1 VTLNPDVKLEIGYGD
16 TGYRVTITNRAF
28 IKRALPGTHIRTIA
42 TPLEVTDIGKDKYKT
57 DEYII
62 TPLFLPGRNKLV
74 YDIITKTAPRKIH
87 LVDSLR
93 ANILIRIDVMTPKRI
108 DILASR

>member
-1 VTLNPDVKLEIGYGD
+1 LNPDVELEIGYGD
-16 TGYRVTITNRAF
+16 TGCRVTITDRAF

-42 TPLEVTDIGKDKYKT
+42 TPLEVTGIGKDKHKT
-57 DEYII
+57 DKYII
-62 TPLFLPGRNKLV
+62 TPLFLPGKNKLGHN
-74 YDIITKTAPRKIH
+74 IITKTAPREIH

-93 ANILIRIDVMTPKRI
+93 ANILIRMDVMTPEGI